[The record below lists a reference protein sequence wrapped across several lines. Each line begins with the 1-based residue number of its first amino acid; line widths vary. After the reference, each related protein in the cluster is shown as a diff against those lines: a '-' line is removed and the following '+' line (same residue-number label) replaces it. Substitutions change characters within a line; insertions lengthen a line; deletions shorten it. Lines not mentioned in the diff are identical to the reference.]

1 MGVLHGKKKNYRHI
15 KSFSTSGSI
24 LDVERTC
31 RRPLLTEER
40 WTEFVVNGDIPKK
53 ILAQLAQVWV
63 HHSHK
68 M

>member
-1 MGVLHGKKKNYRHI
+1 M
-15 KSFSTSGSI
+15 
-24 LDVERTC
+24 ERTC
-31 RRPLLTEER
+31 RRPLLTEEN